1 MVRKS
6 CLPWRRPSNKHFV
19 QRPVVLCTSMQ
30 HEVSSYNMYMYMR
43 ATTEHSPLGV
53 SFYRCGVKLKTDSY
67 LEFLRHTAFRI
78 SITSAEKYVDYKFY
92 FLPGGYLSCSKNLV
106 LVLKFPSCLH
116 FRKLQS
122 KLKSFLLHNL
132 NAKDFLLN
140 GSFGLTFST
149 GHI

>member
-67 LEFLRHTAFRI
+67 LEFLRHTVFRI
-78 SITSAEKYVDYKFY
+78 SITSAEKYVDYNYVLHEKQQNTLSGEYFSCSNFVLVQSFHPTIYYFY
-92 FLPGGYLSCSKNLV
+92 FL
-106 LVLKFPSCLH
+106 
-116 FRKLQS
+116 KL
-122 KLKSFLLHNL
+122 
-132 NAKDFLLN
+132 
-140 GSFGLTFST
+140 
-149 GHI
+149 